1 MSISAGGANVRP
13 ASMNGILYRQASW
26 IFVVWR
32 PQAEAG
38 RSFAK
43 GYVRLPGALGTYTLG
58 HFNRLWI
65 EK

>member
-1 MSISAGGANVRP
+1 
-13 ASMNGILYRQASW
+13 MNGILYRQASW